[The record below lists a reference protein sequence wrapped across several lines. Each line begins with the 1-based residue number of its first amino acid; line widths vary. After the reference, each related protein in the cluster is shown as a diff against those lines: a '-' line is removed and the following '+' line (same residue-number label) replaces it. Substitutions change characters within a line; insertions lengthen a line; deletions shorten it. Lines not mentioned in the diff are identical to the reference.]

1 MQSDTELLKRLYDRF
16 NARDIEAALAAMHKD
31 VMWANGLDGGHVYGH
46 EGVRN
51 YWTRQWT
58 TLDPHVEPTGFSGGA
73 GGAFDVE
80 VHQLVRDG
88 NRNMLSSKLVGHIVR
103 LDDGRTKRS
112 DTRH

>member
-31 VMWANGLDGGHVYGH
+31 VMWANGMDGGHVYGH

-58 TLDPHVEPTGFSGGA
+58 TIDPHVEPTAFSVRTD
-73 GGAFDVE
+73 GAFDVE
-80 VHQLVRDG
+80 VHQIVRDLNG
-88 NRNMLSSKLVGHIVR
+88 NMLSNKMVGHIFR
-103 LDDGRTKRS
+103 IEDGLIKRF
-112 DTRH
+112 DIR